1 MLFHVTFRYKTGT
14 THDDQKAALKL
25 FENWQPPAGV
35 EITSFFFGADST
47 GFALI
52 EAESA
57 EALLEA
63 TSIWAGVLLDYDM
76 VPVVPVETA
85 VETFQKAIAYR
96 EATL

>member
-1 MLFHVTFRYKTGT
+1 MLFHATFRYKTGT

-25 FENWQPPAGV
+25 FENWQPPAG
-35 EITSFFFGADST
+35 IDIMSFVFGTDST

-57 EALLEA
+57 EAMMEA
-63 TSIWAGVLLDYDM
+63 TAIWAGVLLDYD
-76 VPVVPVETA
+76 VIPVVPVSTA

-96 EATL
+96 KTTL